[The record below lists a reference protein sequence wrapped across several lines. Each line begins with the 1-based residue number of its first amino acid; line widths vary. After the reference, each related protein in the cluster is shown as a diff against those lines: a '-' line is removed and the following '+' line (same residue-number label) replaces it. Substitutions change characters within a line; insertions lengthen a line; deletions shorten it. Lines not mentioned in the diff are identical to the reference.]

1 MITISEIAR
10 FKQASFL
17 SIEPPESLR
26 SKLEHPSVSKTSS
39 SLDKFVNKVA
49 PFVV

>member
-1 MITISEIAR
+1 MITTSDIAR

-17 SIEPPESLR
+17 SIEPPDSPR
-26 SKLEHPSVSKTSS
+26 SKLEHPSVSITSY
-39 SLDKFVNKVA
+39 SLDKFINKVA